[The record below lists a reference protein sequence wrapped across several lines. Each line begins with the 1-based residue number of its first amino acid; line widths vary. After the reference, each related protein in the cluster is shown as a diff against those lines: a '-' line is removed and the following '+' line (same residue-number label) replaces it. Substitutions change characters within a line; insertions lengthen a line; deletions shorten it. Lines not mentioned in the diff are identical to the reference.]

1 MVYPEVCS
9 LIKNN
14 AICEH
19 TLKLTSEATVCWCP
33 LILSTIGVFST
44 FHFESCTFLN
54 PLSAVMSIGS
64 SSADGGRKYLTKNL
78 CLQPMIMW
86 SVNIW
91 CPNRQENLKS
101 TICNC
106 TLLCI
111 CYNWQIITLNLSQ
124 QGQSRLYV
132 IIVCRWQHWW
142 QQKVL
147 QSTNNDQ

>member
-19 TLKLTSEATVCWCP
+19 TLKLASEATVCWCP

-54 PLSAVMSIGS
+54 PLSAVMSFGS

-78 CLQPMIMW
+78 CLQPPSAG
-86 SVNIW
+86 SVNIINNIFE
-91 CPNRQENLKS
+91 NRPEAKTPSRTGL
-101 TICNC
+101 CNPHV
-106 TLLCI
+106 LGMS
-111 CYNWQIITLNLSQ
+111 QIASVQMALSQ
-124 QGQSRLYV
+124 SQLF
-132 IIVCRWQHWW
+132 
-142 QQKVL
+142 
-147 QSTNNDQ
+147 